1 MGSKGKD
8 FAASMREHYHA
19 SDHSKTNGPGRN
31 RHEQTTDD
39 VAAADADSAADFH
52 PQAYQDPAAAA
63 AIAAVA
69 AKAGP
74 SVHTVQKA
82 LDTDRGTAVEAE
94 TEATEDAD

>member
-31 RHEQTTDD
+31 HHEQTTDD
-39 VAAADADSAADFH
+39 VAAAAADFH

-63 AIAAVA
+63 AIAVA

-74 SVHTVQKA
+74 SVHTAQTA
-82 LDTDRGTAVEAE
+82 LDADRGTAVEAE
-94 TEATEDAD
+94 KEATEDAD